1 MFIHILDNL
10 EENIIKI
17 LRDIYE
23 YIVNFLV
30 NGV

>member
-23 YIVNFLV
+23 YIVNFLA